1 MANFLVMTITA
12 LCLIA
17 ATMIMTKEGLKQIK
31 DLKRGDL
38 ILTKNGYVP
47 LAKNLIMPNE
57 KNEYEY
63 VKIPKGR
70 FGSVPSEDLFISPAH
85 PFSLGFK
92 NPKVKD
98 GKVTAMGKSINL
110 TALELS
116 ENVWGI
122 EKVVLKDEPYYNLI
136 FDQEEEFSAND
147 MVILSHHPNA
157 ENYQLPRTDFIGEIN
172 TFGVDTKSIKWSEF
186 IKDKLFDETMED
198 FVERKLSFDRF
209 NWLQYVNNYED
220 LTNSIKTE
228 EEAVR
233 HWLKHGKEEFRTS
246 MSRSEILSLPR

>member
-1 MANFLVMTITA
+1 MATYLVMTITA

-157 ENYQLPRTDFIGEIN
+157 ENYQLPRTEFIGEIN

-186 IKDKLFDETMED
+186 IKDKLSDETMED